1 MKLFYYLRALC
12 LVKAIFLLL
21 IGCNNN
27 IDTRPSTD
35 KTIDSLVTLY
45 KANSTSPNLYIL
57 QALEQVENLNDDSLK
72 MIYYTDIAY
81 LLAPSR
87 DSSLFKKANEAAL
100 LLAKRFKDSLGIGEV
115 YWHYGI
121 HYMERQQYGESYQNY
136 KEALQYFRK
145 KDPYYTAK
153 MLYNMALIRTH
164 IKDYTGGEVL
174 VYKSITILLPQKK
187 YKQLYLCHNLF
198 GAIYENLHEYEQAF
212 YHYERAMEYLDSWG
226 QKGVYLL
233 DIQNNLGVLYQKMG
247 RYDKAVALF
256 NDALAN
262 KDILAKDPALYAR
275 IMDNRAYS
283 YFLKGDGE
291 HIGVDFYHA
300 LQIRDSIDN
309 KAGIVMSH
317 IHLAEYYLEH
327 QDSLLAVQHA
337 RQAFQMGKV
346 LELNRDALNALL
358 LLAKADS
365 RNRETYLSQHIA
377 LNENLNQEERR
388 VRDKF
393 TRIAY
398 ETETYIEENKRL
410 ARDKIIIVGGATAV
424 VLILLL
430 LIANYNV
437 RAKNKALAF
446 ETEQQKANEKIYL
459 LTLKQQENLA
469 KGQLQERRRI
479 SEDLHDSILAR
490 LFGIRL
496 NWAFLD
502 VVGPGSAIAKHREYL
517 QELQQIEKEI
527 RDISHDLRNE
537 LYLSQTQYI
546 QNLRKLVKRWETQGN
561 FKVVLEITE
570 EGIWEQINSYLKTN
584 IYKILE
590 EMLHNIVK
598 HASAKKVKLVLKANN
613 SFLSLYIED
622 DGIGY
627 SKRFAEPGIGIKNI
641 KSRTKKMGGTYM
653 IEGIPYKGTKIYI
666 SVPIKY

>member
-1 MKLFYYLRALC
+1 M
-12 LVKAIFLLL
+12 
-21 IGCNNN
+21 
-27 IDTRPSTD
+27 
-35 KTIDSLVTLY
+35 
-45 KANSTSPNLYIL
+45 
-57 QALEQVENLNDDSLK
+57 
-72 MIYYTDIAY
+72 
-81 LLAPSR
+81 
-87 DSSLFKKANEAAL
+87 
-100 LLAKRFKDSLGIGEV
+100 
-115 YWHYGI
+115 
-121 HYMERQQYGESYQNY
+121 
-136 KEALQYFRK
+136 
-145 KDPYYTAK
+145 
-153 MLYNMALIRTH
+153 
-164 IKDYTGGEVL
+164 
-174 VYKSITILLPQKK
+174 
-187 YKQLYLCHNLF
+187 
-198 GAIYENLHEYEQAF
+198 
-212 YHYERAMEYLDSWG
+212 
-226 QKGVYLL
+226 
-233 DIQNNLGVLYQKMG
+233 
-247 RYDKAVALF
+247 
-256 NDALAN
+256 
-262 KDILAKDPALYAR
+262 
-275 IMDNRAYS
+275 
-283 YFLKGDGE
+283 
-291 HIGVDFYHA
+291 
-300 LQIRDSIDN
+300 
-309 KAGIVMSH
+309 
-317 IHLAEYYLEH
+317 EH